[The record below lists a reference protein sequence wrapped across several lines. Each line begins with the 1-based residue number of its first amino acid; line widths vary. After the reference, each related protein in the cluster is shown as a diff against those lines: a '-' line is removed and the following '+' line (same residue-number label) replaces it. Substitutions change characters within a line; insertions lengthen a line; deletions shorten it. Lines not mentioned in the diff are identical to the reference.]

1 MGSTMLKGCGT
12 ALVTPFTPD
21 GSRLDEAAF
30 RNLLRYQIEGGV
42 HFLVPCGTTGESPTL
57 AHEEALRVVEM
68 TVAQAK
74 PAGVPVYAGAGGN
87 NTAKIIELALE
98 YQALGVDG
106 ILSVSPYYNKPTQEG
121 LYQHYLAIAK
131 AVPLPIIVYNVPGR
145 TASNVEPATL
155 ARLARIDNIVAVKE
169 ASGNISQ
176 MAEIAAMISDGFAL
190 LSGDDSITLPLMA
203 LGGVGVISV
212 VSNEAPG
219 DMAKL
224 VNAALRGDYGEARR
238 RQKRLLPLMQANFI
252 ESSPIPVKAALAM
265 MGLIEESYRLPLVPM
280 KPENRAKLQSVLEQ
294 SGVLTNYDAR
304 RTDRV
309 AV

>member
-1 MGSTMLKGCGT
+1 MGSTLLKGCGT
-12 ALVTPFTPD
+12 ALVTPFSPD
-21 GSRLDEAAF
+21 GSRLDESAF
-30 RNLLRYQIEGGV
+30 HNLLRYQIEGGV

-57 AHEEALRVVEM
+57 THEETLRVVEM

-74 PAGVPVYAGAGGN
+74 PAGLPVFAGAGGN

-98 YQALGVDG
+98 YQQLGVDG

-121 LYQHYLAIAK
+121 LYQHYLAIAR

-155 ARLARIDNIVAVKE
+155 ERLAHIENIVAVKE

-176 MAEIAAMISDGFAL
+176 MAEIAATIPDGFAL
-190 LSGDDSITLPLMA
+190 FSGDDSITLPLMA

-224 VNAALRGDYGEARR
+224 VNAALRGDYVEARR
-238 RQKRLLPLMQANFI
+238 RQKKLLPLMQANFI

-265 MGLIEESYRLPLVPM
+265 MGMIEDSYRLPLVPM
-280 KPENRAKLQSVLEQ
+280 TPENKAKLRAVLEQ
-294 SGVLTNYDAR
+294 SGVYDAC
-304 RTDRV
+304 RTNRV